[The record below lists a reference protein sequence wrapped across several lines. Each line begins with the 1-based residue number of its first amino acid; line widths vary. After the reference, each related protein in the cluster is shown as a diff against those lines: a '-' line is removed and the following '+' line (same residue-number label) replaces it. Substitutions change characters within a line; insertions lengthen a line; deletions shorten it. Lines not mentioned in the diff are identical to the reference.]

1 MLLGKRVLG
10 VAVAASEAAKAGGG
24 GSLPIILGKR
34 VGGPFGKAATEPVP
48 VKPVAASGNKV
59 AKPEKEKGKG
69 KAKSGDVS
77 FSEGEVES
85 MLTDDP
91 NQWSVIIDAEAKRPD
106 GPRPAVAALVLSV
119 AELATDN
126 PVPAPIMAELEKL
139 AAVKG

>member
-1 MLLGKRVLG
+1 
-10 VAVAASEAAKAGGG
+10 
-24 GSLPIILGKR
+24 
-34 VGGPFGKAATEPVP
+34 
-48 VKPVAASGNKV
+48 
-59 AKPEKEKGKG
+59 
-69 KAKSGDVS
+69 
-77 FSEGEVES
+77 

-139 AAVKG
+139 AAVQG

>member
-1 MLLGKRVLG
+1 M
-10 VAVAASEAAKAGGG
+10 AASEAAKAGGG

-34 VGGPFGKAATEPVP
+34 VGGPLRGVGVPAPVVEPKHESVP